1 MPSKVSQASHREKI
15 FFMMMMFMWAS
26 QVTPYTG
33 FNFGD
38 NPLLMP
44 LYLLILAYYY
54 ISYCKKTTKPLVIF
68 VGIFAVWFVA
78 ICIKYGGI
86 QKFSFPPLYY
96 ILIAHIAYN
105 IYDRKEFF
113 AMFENILVKFCVLS
127 LFVWGLANIVGDTFV
142 NFMHSIAVYENH
154 PPTETYS
161 FVTGLG
167 SQFEMGIRRNIGFT
181 WEPGKFSCWVLLGLF
196 FNVIQNNF
204 NFSFYKNKHFYILF
218 LTLLSTLSTTGYAV
232 FGLIILLILYNK
244 ESYGFK
250 VLIVV
255 GLVLLLPTI
264 ISLSFIGDKII
275 NLVNIEQDI
284 SAIEYF
290 NRKGMESICPQRFM
304 GAYVSLNNLIT
315 DPLLGFN
322 QLENSYGSTV
332 MFPGIIIA
340 PSEGIIG
347 VFAKYGLLVGSFF
360 YFYLIKSSV
369 ILRDIYQYKGKYYF
383 LLFFLAI
390 SFSYDFWED
399 AIMMSIY
406 LMAFYRRFS
415 PEYVKY

>member
-1 MPSKVSQASHREKI
+1 MTFKTPSYYTKV
-15 FFMMMMFMWAS
+15 FYMFMMFMWAS

-38 NPLLMP
+38 NPILMP

-54 ISYCKKTTKPLVIF
+54 ISYCKKTIKPLAIF
-68 VGIFAVWFVA
+68 VGIFAVWYVA
-78 ICIKYGGI
+78 ICNKYGGI

-96 ILIAHIAYN
+96 IVIAHIAYN

-113 AMFENILVKFCVLS
+113 RMFENMLVLFCTLS
-127 LFVWGLANIVGDTFV
+127 LFVWGAANIIGESFV
-142 NFMHSIAVYENH
+142 NFMHTIAVYENH

-161 FVTGLG
+161 FITGLG
-167 SQFEMGIRRNIGFT
+167 SQFEMGVRRNIGFT

-196 FNVIQNNF
+196 INMIRTNF
-204 NFSFYKNKHFYILF
+204 NLTFRKNQHFYILF
-218 LTLLSTLSTTGYAV
+218 LSLLSTLSTTGYAV
-232 FGLIILLILYNK
+232 FVLIILLVLYNK
-244 ESYGFK
+244 KSYGFK
-250 VLIVV
+250 ILIVA
-255 GLVLLLPTI
+255 GLVFLLPTI
-264 ISLSFIGDKII
+264 LSLSFIGDKIS
-275 NLVNIEQDI
+275 NLVDIEQDI
-284 SAIEYF
+284 SAIEYY
-290 NRKGMESICPQRFM
+290 NRNGVESICPQRFM
-304 GAYVSLNNLIT
+304 GAYVSFMNFVA
-315 DPLLGFN
+315 DPFLGFN

-332 MFPGIIIA
+332 MFPGVIIA

-347 VFAKYGLLVGSFF
+347 LLAKYGLLVGSFF

-369 ILRDIYQYKGKYYF
+369 ILRDIYQYKGKYF
-383 LLFFLAI
+383 FFLFFLAI